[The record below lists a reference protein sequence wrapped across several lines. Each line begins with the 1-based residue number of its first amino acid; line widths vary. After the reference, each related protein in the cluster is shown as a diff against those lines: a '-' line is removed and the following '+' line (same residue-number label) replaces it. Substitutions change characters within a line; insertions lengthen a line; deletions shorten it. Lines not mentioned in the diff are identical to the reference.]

1 MHTVSLMND
10 GCTRQRLAV
19 TCKGLDMQ
27 RELPMHGSVTIRTT
41 HVPEEL
47 IHAQPDMLAA
57 VNLCIQLSGL
67 TNQTIA
73 ERLGLHDATLSR
85 ITHGRANLPLK
96 KLVKLMDVCGNRAP
110 VQYLA
115 WRTGMQL
122 TDDAKAKRKAEL
134 EAELRSLAA

>member
-1 MHTVSLMND
+1 
-10 GCTRQRLAV
+10 
-19 TCKGLDMQ
+19 MQ
-27 RELPMHGSVTIRTT
+27 RELPVQSSVTIRTT

-47 IHAQPDMLAA
+47 IRSQPDFLAA

-85 ITHGRANLPLK
+85 ITHGRSNLPLK
-96 KLVKLMDVCGNRAP
+96 KLVKLMDICGNRAP

-115 WRTGMQL
+115 WRTGLQL
-122 TDDAKAKRKAEL
+122 VDDAKAKRKAEL

>member
-1 MHTVSLMND
+1 
-10 GCTRQRLAV
+10 
-19 TCKGLDMQ
+19 MQ
-27 RELPMHGSVTIRTT
+27 REFPLHSSVTIKTL

-47 IHAQPDMLAA
+47 IQAQPDLLAA

-96 KLVKLMDVCGNRAP
+96 KLVKLMDICGNRAP

-122 TDDAKAKRKAEL
+122 LEDAKAKRKAEL

>member
-1 MHTVSLMND
+1 MND

-19 TCKGLDMQ
+19 TCKELDMQ

-41 HVPEEL
+41 HVAEEL
-47 IHAQPDMLAA
+47 IHAQPDLLAA

-96 KLVKLMDVCGNRAP
+96 KLVKLMDICGNRAP

-115 WRTGMQL
+115 WRTGLQL
-122 TDDAKAKRKAEL
+122 LEDAKAKRKAEL